1 MIREY
6 FPDAYCKSVFSI
18 DYKKLY
24 AKGIRALLF
33 DIDNTLVHHGDD
45 ATPEIEA
52 LFRRLHRMGLK
63 TILITDNGQARTQ
76 RFLRNLDVPYIC
88 DANKPS
94 PEAYLRALQMLQVKK
109 SQAVVIG
116 DQIFKDIRGANNSG
130 IPSILVQFIRAPG
143 ETWIGWRRYLE
154 YLLLAVWRM
163 TRSHRPGEHIC
174 NKNER

>member
-1 MIREY
+1 MKL
-6 FPDAYCKSVFSI
+6 FTPDYYVEGYRVI
-18 DYKKLY
+18 DLERLKRQ
-24 AKGIRALLF
+24 GIALLVC

-63 TILITDNGQARTQ
+63 TILITDNDQARTQ

>member
-52 LFRRLHRMGLK
+52 LFRRLHLMGLK
-63 TILITDNGQARTQ
+63 TILITDNDQARTQ

-109 SQAVVIG
+109 SQADGIG

-143 ETWIGWRRYLE
+143 EAWIGWRRYLE
-154 YLLLAVWRM
+154 YLLLAGWRM

-174 NKNER
+174 NKSER